1 MPYTWPNS
9 LRLPFWAI
17 YVDDI
22 CIAAEVTKGPQL
34 LPSLGTHLAELG
46 LSLQPEKTRT
56 LLPPEMP
63 PEQLLDADL
72 HSIRHTFSPGLKICG
87 QAFDGTL
94 DTVTPYGP
102 DQWAAQ
108 SLQDDAAALAQK
120 LRKLEQIPQGATEGS
135 PAVQTALLILRSV
148 WPGACLHLLRQLP
161 PNLTQEYTETVQD
174 LFQNTLQTL
183 LHLPALSPPHKRV
196 IALPL
201 AHGGLA
207 FPHLPTLAIAAR
219 ISMLATIPRTPANR
233 AFFDSHLRDEL
244 NRLGTQFDDL
254 IEGRTADV
262 LGQIAE
268 PPPGRSFRGLQKKLM
283 AQHHTQLSRELL
295 CLGPDHQRLIDA
307 WFAHHSSDDP
317 LTKAVHPGQ
326 SSWLLAK
333 PTPHR
338 SLPDTAVIYGVRRR
352 LGLSA
357 NPADLTCTH
366 VTSNGRECGKLID
379 HDAVHAMNCQRGYI
393 HLRHD
398 QIRDHI
404 AQYAR
409 TCGFIAQAEQ
419 CMRTGD
425 DDSGPRDLHRA
436 DVHIGGAPTGEVWV
450 DVRVCHALKPRSID
464 PFLRAQ
470 EITKNEQYGFQG
482 APPSGVHKQVRP
494 FVLDVR
500 GRAAQAA
507 VELANWLIGHRLAR
521 LQSQRGITYAEATAI
536 ATEEFWTPISVGL
549 CRCWGSAISGLRLPL
564 P

>member
-1 MPYTWPNS
+1 MFVF
-9 LRLPFWAI
+9 LLPPLLQWVQTNWLLSTQKRGADPEWLGWLHHYMCHPTYILPPHQGGVAECTYDGIAQGDPASALIFGTALALHMSQFKDAPFLGI

-22 CIAAEVTKGPQL
+22 CIAAEVSKGPHL
-34 LPSLGTHLAELG
+34 LPRLGIHLAELG

-56 LLPPEMP
+56 FLPPEMP

-108 SLQDDAAALAQK
+108 SLQEDAAALAQK
-120 LRKLEQIPQGATEGS
+120 LHKLERLPQVAAEGS

-148 WPGACLHLLRQLP
+148 WPLACLHLLRQLP
-161 PNLTQEYTETVQD
+161 PNLTREYTETVQD

-183 LHLPALSPPHKRV
+183 LRLPALEPPHKRV

-201 AHGGLA
+201 AHGGMA

-219 ISMLATIPRTPANR
+219 ISMLVTIPRTPANR

-244 NRLGTQFDDL
+244 NHLGTQFDEL

-295 CLGPDHQRLIDA
+295 RLGPDHQRLLDA
-307 WFAHHSSDDP
+307 WFANHSTDDP
-317 LTKAVHPGQ
+317 LTKAAHPGQ
-326 SSWLLAK
+326 SSWMLAK

-338 SLPDTAVIYGVRRR
+338 SLSDTAVIYAIRRR

-357 NPADLTCTH
+357 KSYRPNL
-366 VTSNGRECGKLID
+366 
-379 HDAVHAMNCQRGYI
+379 
-393 HLRHD
+393 
-398 QIRDHI
+398 
-404 AQYAR
+404 R
-409 TCGFIAQAEQ
+409 TCHLEW
-419 CMRTGD
+419 
-425 DDSGPRDLHRA
+425 P
-436 DVHIGGAPTGEVWV
+436 
-450 DVRVCHALKPRSID
+450 
-464 PFLRAQ
+464 
-470 EITKNEQYGFQG
+470 
-482 APPSGVHKQVRP
+482 
-494 FVLDVR
+494 
-500 GRAAQAA
+500 
-507 VELANWLIGHRLAR
+507 
-521 LQSQRGITYAEATAI
+521 
-536 ATEEFWTPISVGL
+536 
-549 CRCWGSAISGLRLPL
+549 
-564 P
+564 